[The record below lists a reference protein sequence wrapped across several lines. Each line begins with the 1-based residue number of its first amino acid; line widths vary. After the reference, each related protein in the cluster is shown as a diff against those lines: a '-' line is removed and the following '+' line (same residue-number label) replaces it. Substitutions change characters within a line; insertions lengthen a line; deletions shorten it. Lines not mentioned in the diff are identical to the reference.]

1 MESGNGQEQG
11 SGRIAAALL
20 TTLKRLSDVQE
31 SQKRIEDRQQE
42 SGEELARYTE
52 RQVKIENDLG
62 QGLGA
67 VDGRIESVRIAGE
80 ALGKSIEK
88 LREEKKPVRWKHHLR
103 AGGILLGVLGVGLV
117 VGWLWALSWLRVDET
132 ARMSMEN
139 ERLSMENEKL
149 SMDAERDIG
158 HAVMVKLKNAD
169 EEHRHL
175 IAALLSSE
183 EMSKEQRK
191 KIRKWLN
198 ARTGKSS
205 GGKPGK

>member
-67 VDGRIESVRIAGE
+67 VDGRIESVRIA
-80 ALGKSIEK
+80 AKSLGKSI
-88 LREEKKPVRWKHHLR
+88 
-103 AGGILLGVLGVGLV
+103 GI
-117 VGWLWALSWLRVDET
+117 T
-132 ARMSMEN
+132 
-139 ERLSMENEKL
+139 
-149 SMDAERDIG
+149 
-158 HAVMVKLKNAD
+158 
-169 EEHRHL
+169 
-175 IAALLSSE
+175 
-183 EMSKEQRK
+183 
-191 KIRKWLN
+191 
-198 ARTGKSS
+198 
-205 GGKPGK
+205 